1 MNISNVNDD
10 VKFINTTSLHPR
22 ERFKSL
28 CKNDLIKNQMDKK
41 NLSLDINTKKANTK
55 KIKNK
60 AKALNIL
67 KRLHYILVSI

>member
-1 MNISNVNDD
+1 MDDDEEDGLQLIKTLNYVNISNVNDD

-41 NLSLDINTKKANTK
+41 ICP
-55 KIKNK
+55 
-60 AKALNIL
+60 
-67 KRLHYILVSI
+67 